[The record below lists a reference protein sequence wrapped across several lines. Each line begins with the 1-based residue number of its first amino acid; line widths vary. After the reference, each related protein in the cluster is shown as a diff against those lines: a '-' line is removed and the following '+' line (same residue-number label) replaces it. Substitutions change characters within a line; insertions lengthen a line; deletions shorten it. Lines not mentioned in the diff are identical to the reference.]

1 MPTTKWLK
9 SKPIIALSLVC
20 LCIYVIYKSHSEEVQ
35 IFAYRDFIIEK
46 FLEELPELNKKLP
59 LQIDANTQLM
69 SIQYENQKIINDY
82 QWVSMGIS
90 NDNIPTIGAEI
101 KKQFCLD
108 ELKRNLLDIDIEFLN
123 RYQNSSGEAQFQV
136 GINKS
141 DCLALE
147 RSAH

>member
-1 MPTTKWLK
+1 M
-9 SKPIIALSLVC
+9 
-20 LCIYVIYKSHSEEVQ
+20 Q

-123 RYQNSSGEAQFQV
+123 RYQNSSGEAQFHV